1 MAEPSLKL
9 VPEGEAKAPD
19 VRATEKAAEPK
30 KPAGRLARGKLR
42 SILLIGVPALAIVIG
57 LGIYLSGGRYIST
70 DNAYIGAQKVLIT
83 PDISGKVGRVT
94 VREGQ
99 HVNAGDELF
108 TIDPE
113 PFRIAAT
120 QAEAKLASVRTDFAN
135 LKTNLE
141 SLTKLSDLAQK
152 NVELKQKDVERK
164 TSLLASRSGSQ
175 FDVDTSAAAVV
186 TAQLQAQYA
195 EQQKNNTLNQ
205 LLGNPN
211 LPIEQYPP
219 FLQAQAALDQAKRD
233 LDHTVLRAPIA
244 GTATQVDNIQLGRFI
259 AAGTPVL
266 SVIDDSAPWVDAN
279 PKETD
284 ITNLKIGQKAEVSVD
299 TFPDHT
305 FRGTVIAVSPGTG
318 AQFSIL
324 PPQNATGNWVK
335 VVQRVPVR
343 IQLDKDDANRGLRS
357 GMSVTVDIDTGRSR
371 SIGSML
377 GLTSHAKEAQ

>member
-19 VRATEKAAEPK
+19 AKTTEKAETR
-30 KPAGRLARGKLR
+30 KPAGKLSRGKLR
-42 SILLIGVPALAIVIG
+42 TILLVAVPALAVIVG
-57 LGIYLSGGRYIST
+57 FGVYLSGGRYIST
-70 DNAYIGAQKVLIT
+70 DNAYVGAQKVLIT

-99 HVNAGDELF
+99 HVKAGDELF
-108 TIDPE
+108 EIDAE
-113 PFRIAAT
+113 PFRIAQT
-120 QAEAKLASVRTDFAN
+120 QAQAKLASVRTDFAN
-135 LKTNLE
+135 LKTNLD
-141 SLTKLSDLAQK
+141 SLTKLSGLAQQ

-164 TSLLASRSGSQ
+164 TSLLVSRSGSQ
-175 FDVDTSAAAVV
+175 ADVDTSLAAVV

-195 EQQKNNTLNQ
+195 TQQKDTTLNQ

-219 FLQAQAALDQAKRD
+219 FLLAQAALDQAKRD
-233 LDHTVLRAPIA
+233 LDHTVLRAPIG

-284 ITNLKIGQKAEVSVD
+284 ITNLRIGQKAEVSVD

-305 FRGTVIAVSPGTG
+305 FHGTVIAVSPGTG
-318 AQFSIL
+318 SQFSIL
-324 PPQNATGNWVK
+324 PAQNASGNWVK
-335 VVQRVPVR
+335 VVQRIPVR
-343 IQLDKDDANRGLRS
+343 IQLDPDDANRALRS
-357 GMSVTVDIDTGRSR
+357 GMSVTVDIDTKRSR

-377 GLTSHAKEAQ
+377 GLTSHAKEVQ